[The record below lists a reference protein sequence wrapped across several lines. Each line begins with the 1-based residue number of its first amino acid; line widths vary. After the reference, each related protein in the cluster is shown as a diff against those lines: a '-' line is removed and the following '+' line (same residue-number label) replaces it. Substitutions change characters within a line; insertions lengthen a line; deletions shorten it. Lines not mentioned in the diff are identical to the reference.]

1 MWEFGRVD
9 SVEPEAIGEPGHRQ
23 FRVRVVAGSRT
34 ASLWMEKEQLAA
46 LSLALRR
53 LLEQTKDTEAA
64 TEPEPISSAGSFP
77 TEADVDFKLSRLGI
91 GHDEAA
97 TAVSIFAYD
106 MDTPEDD
113 DEASPTFSCQ
123 VTRAQSRIFAERA
136 EEIVNAGRPVCV
148 LCGGP
153 IDASGHKCLRRNGHS
168 ERPASLR

>member
-9 SVEPEAIGEPGHRQ
+9 SVEPEAIGEPGNRQ
-23 FRVRVVAGSRT
+23 FRVRVVAGPKT

-53 LLEQTKDTEAA
+53 LLEQTKDIEEPV
-64 TEPEPISSAGSFP
+64 EPEPFLNAGAFP
-77 TEADVDFKLSRLGI
+77 AEADVDFKLSRLGI

-106 MDTPEDD
+106 MDVAEDD
-113 DEASPTFSCQ
+113 NEASPTFSCQ
-123 VTRAQSRIFAERA
+123 VTRAQSRTLAERA
-136 EEIVNAGRPVCV
+136 EEIVSAGRPVCV

-153 IDASGHKCLRRNGHS
+153 IDVSGHKCLRRNGHS
-168 ERPASLR
+168 ERFVSLG

>member
-9 SVEPEAIGEPGHRQ
+9 SVEPEAIGDPGNRQ

-53 LLEQTKDTEAA
+53 LLEQTKDTDAA
-64 TEPEPISSAGSFP
+64 IEPEPVSNAGSFP
-77 TEADVDFKLSRLGI
+77 AKADVDFKLSRLGI

-97 TAVSIFAYD
+97 AAVSIFAYD
-106 MDTPEDD
+106 MDIAEDD
-113 DEASPTFSCQ
+113 DKASPTFSCQ

-148 LCGGP
+148 LCGVS

-168 ERPASLR
+168 ERFASLG